1 MGAVCGSCVWELCRV
16 EEGLLGLN
24 HPCWVLQGLRENK
37 DDAHSQKS
45 DRGEGKV
52 QEGSLEEEI
61 SLAGKGWL
69 DLEHRWDKL
78 EGYRQRTQ

>member
-1 MGAVCGSCVWELCRV
+1 MCGSHVWELCRV

-24 HPCWVLQGLRENK
+24 HPFWVLPGLRENK
-37 DDAHSQKS
+37 YDADSQKS

-78 EGYRQRTQ
+78 EGSWQRRQ